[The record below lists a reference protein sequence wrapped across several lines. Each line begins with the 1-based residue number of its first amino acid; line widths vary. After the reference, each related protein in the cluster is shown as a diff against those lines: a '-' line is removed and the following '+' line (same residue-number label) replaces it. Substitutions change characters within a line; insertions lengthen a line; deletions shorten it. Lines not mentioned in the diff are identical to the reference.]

1 MGHLT
6 TLWVLWL
13 SLCPLSFLGTR
24 GAHRGKSHR
33 HSTLCGGAVT
43 LFLSNKGAWKA
54 GERAGFE
61 ATHSA
66 HLRTL
71 LEDLAEIPLPPL
83 FCFILFHLSIS
94 SSSFLFHPASWS
106 LDILAAIS
114 CCYSSTS
121 LPCLYSLRGSFLER
135 FHQWRPVSFHSV
147 LSDGTRDLGCSCGL
161 WFLSTL

>member
-13 SLCPLSFLGTR
+13 SLCPLSFLGTQ

-66 HLRTL
+66 HPRTL

-94 SSSFLFHPASWS
+94 SFQEPSVAWMRSYPPLNCLVGALWRMVE
-106 LDILAAIS
+106 LILKH
-114 CCYSSTS
+114 
-121 LPCLYSLRGSFLER
+121 GS
-135 FHQWRPVSFHSV
+135 
-147 LSDGTRDLGCSCGL
+147 
-161 WFLSTL
+161 